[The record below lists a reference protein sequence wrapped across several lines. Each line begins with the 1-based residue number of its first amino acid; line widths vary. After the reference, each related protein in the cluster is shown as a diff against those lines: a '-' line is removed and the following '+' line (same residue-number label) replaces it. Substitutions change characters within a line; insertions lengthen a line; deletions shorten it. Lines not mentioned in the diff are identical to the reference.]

1 MVDRVYVIDGV
12 NFTPDEFRELSR
24 EQKLEAMIA
33 WFYSNYEDP
42 VHRTSYNGR
51 EGGFL
56 WNHGGP
62 YDADSELQ
70 GEFSDIAD
78 LDLIQEAVEEVTS
91 DGTYEWA
98 PTPSDDDYEQ
108 EERDMEAMSLRMGSV
123 RSAGTAPSF
132 LTTENGDF
140 LTTESGGRIILESA
154 GTAQPDLDGL
164 KREMFERLDAFE
176 ALLRQHVIQNVPNR
190 AHNNPPELINDDQ
203 FVSQEQ
209 FQEVATALAEIRREA
224 DNETPDVGRI
234 KENASILRR
243 FGSWL
248 ADAIGAG
255 LVGTAAWE
263 IGSMAYQHREA
274 FQLASIHA
282 VDAVMAWTS
291 ALPGIY

>member
-1 MVDRVYVIDGV
+1 MVDRVYEIDGV

-24 EQKLEAMIA
+24 EQKLEAMIT

-51 EGGFL
+51 EGGYL

-78 LDLIQEAVEEVTS
+78 LDLIQEAVDEVTS

-98 PTPSDDDYEQ
+98 PTPRDDDYEQ

-154 GTAQPDLDGL
+154 GAAQPDLDGL
-164 KREMFERLDAFE
+164 KREMFGRLDVFE
-176 ALLRQHVIQNVPNR
+176 ALLRQHVIQDAPNR
-190 AHNNPPELINDDQ
+190 GHNNPPELIDDDH

-209 FQEVATALAEIRREA
+209 FQELSAAVAAIRHEA
-224 DNETPDVGRI
+224 DSETPDAGVI
-234 KENASILRR
+234 QAQTSILGG
-243 FGSWL
+243 FGKWL
-248 ADAIGAG
+248 LEAIAAVVLIKDGAE
-255 LVGTAAWE
+255 VVVAAWQQRDALQQATVHT
-263 IGSMAYQHREA
+263 IEA
-274 FQLASIHA
+274 
-282 VDAVMAWTS
+282 VTAWVN
-291 ALPGIY
+291 ALPMPF